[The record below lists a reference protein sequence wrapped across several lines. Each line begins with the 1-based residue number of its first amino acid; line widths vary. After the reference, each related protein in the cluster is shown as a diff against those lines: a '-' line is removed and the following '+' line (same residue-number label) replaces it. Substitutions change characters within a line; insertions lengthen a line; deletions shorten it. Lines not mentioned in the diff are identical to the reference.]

1 MQDIARIIGSR
12 AETASARSARYARI
26 HARLLVS
33 SGREH
38 ASPIAKK
45 EAMADRKPPRARP
58 TMVGVKGHLSAIRI
72 GTATNVMENTKDPM
86 ASTCARMTEN
96 GYEVSDRLVSAST
109 VQ

>member
-1 MQDIARIIGSR
+1 MQLIARIIGSR
-12 AETASARSARYARI
+12 AETTSARSARYARSQ
-26 HARLLVS
+26 ARLLVS
-33 SGREH
+33 SGRDR

-58 TMVGVKGHLSAIRI
+58 IMDTVSEHLCASRI
-72 GTATNVMENTKDPM
+72 GTATNVIENTKDPM

-109 VQ
+109 MQ

>member
-1 MQDIARIIGSR
+1 MQDIARNIGSR
-12 AETASARSARYARI
+12 AETTSARSARYARI
-26 HARLLVS
+26 QARLLVS

-45 EAMADRKPPRARP
+45 EAMADRKQPRERP
-58 TMVGVKGHLSAIRI
+58 TMGRVSEHLCAIRI
-72 GTATNVMENTKDPM
+72 GTATNVIENTKDPM

-109 VQ
+109 MQ